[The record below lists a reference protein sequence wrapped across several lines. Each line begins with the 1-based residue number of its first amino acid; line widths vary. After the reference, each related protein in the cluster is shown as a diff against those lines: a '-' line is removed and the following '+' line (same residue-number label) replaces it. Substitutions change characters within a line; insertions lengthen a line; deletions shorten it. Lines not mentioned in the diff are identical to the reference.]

1 MSINT
6 MQKTVLAVG
15 MLAANF
21 CLAQGD
27 DYVPVTDDMLRDP
40 DPKDW
45 LMFRRSYDAW
55 GYSPLDQ
62 VNRDNVGSLELV
74 WSAELHEGVINSMP
88 IQEGTP
94 LVHDGMMFLPNPGDV
109 IQARDAVT
117 GEMRWEYVRQTP
129 EDLNDYLVFN
139 KTNRN
144 VAIYDD
150 LIIYTTNDAHILA
163 LDVRTGAIRWD
174 TRILDY
180 RTHPSFHSSGP
191 VVINGLAISG
201 RNCEPP
207 AGPEACFIAAHD
219 AKTGSEVWRLNLIQA
234 PTGDDSDTWGGI
246 PWEQRWHVGAWMV
259 PSYDP
264 DLDLIYMGTSVT
276 APAPKFLL
284 AGDDREYLYH
294 NSTLAIHPTNGQLA
308 WHYQHLVDHWDLD
321 HPFERLLVNTR
332 VAPNPD
338 AVPWINPGID
348 PNKEYRVITGIPGK
362 TGVVYT
368 LDRETGEFLWARPT
382 VYQNVLQEID
392 GATGKATVNPGA
404 VFSETGQQLEI
415 CPAIAGGK
423 NWWEGTYSP
432 LTNAMYYGL
441 QNTCMDLTVTAEK
454 DFQDPDELYGFFSR
468 EKLAPGRENVGTYH
482 AISAETGETLWTYEA
497 AGTALSLVS
506 TGGGL
511 VFGGDI
517 EGNFRAF
524 DQVTGEVLWEVNL
537 GSSVTGYPIT
547 FAVDGRQYIS
557 VGTGT
562 SVTTAGQVQYLKG
575 APPGTEGR
583 QYVFALP

>member
-1 MSINT
+1 MSINNV
-6 MQKTVLAVG
+6 QKTVLVVG
-15 MLAANF
+15 ILAANF
-21 CLAQGD
+21 SLAQGD
-27 DYVPVTDDMLRDP
+27 SYVPVTDDMLRDP
-40 DPKDW
+40 DPQDW

-62 VNRDNVGSLELV
+62 VNRDNVATLELV

-150 LIIYTTNDAHILA
+150 LIIYTTNDSHILA
-163 LDVRTGAIRWD
+163 LDVLTGAIRWD

-264 DLDLIYMGTSVT
+264 DLDLIYMGNVS
-276 APAPKFLL
+276 
-284 AGDDREYLYH
+284 
-294 NSTLAIHPTNGQLA
+294 NGPCSQ
-308 WHYQHLVDHWDLD
+308 
-321 HPFERLLVNTR
+321 
-332 VAPNPD
+332 
-338 AVPWINPGID
+338 VP
-348 PNKEYRVITGIPGK
+348 V
-362 TGVVYT
+362 
-368 LDRETGEFLWARPT
+368 
-382 VYQNVLQEID
+382 
-392 GATGKATVNPGA
+392 
-404 VFSETGQQLEI
+404 
-415 CPAIAGGK
+415 GG
-423 NWWEGTYSP
+423 
-432 LTNAMYYGL
+432 
-441 QNTCMDLTVTAEK
+441 
-454 DFQDPDELYGFFSR
+454 
-468 EKLAPGRENVGTYH
+468 
-482 AISAETGETLWTYEA
+482 
-497 AGTALSLVS
+497 
-506 TGGGL
+506 
-511 VFGGDI
+511 
-517 EGNFRAF
+517 
-524 DQVTGEVLWEVNL
+524 
-537 GSSVTGYPIT
+537 
-547 FAVDGRQYIS
+547 
-557 VGTGT
+557 
-562 SVTTAGQVQYLKG
+562 
-575 APPGTEGR
+575 
-583 QYVFALP
+583 